1 MAFDFLSFKALVKDI
16 SVGKQLP
23 DSVYTHKSAFKSIPK
38 PLQSVISNVAK
49 ALKIEDSEWN
59 IIKFYKRD
67 FKVAFLNYPD
77 FDDYAY
83 PPLNQ
88 SITVDLQKL
97 SQRKADYSKSDNPPI
112 LHRKETF
119 VEASYPLIELFREIT
134 LEGEEAG
141 LFEKTRTIGFRKN
154 WERLISSRG
163 LKLDDKGRLHSK
175 GDSNVTL
182 PDAEFNG
189 KIERHRTAIDRNQ
202 LSAPMQVVAKHG
214 YLDGNFSVLD
224 YGCGKGDDV
233 RELEAHDVDCIGWD
247 PVYQPENDLE
257 NCDIVNLGF
266 VLNVIEDRTERE
278 ETLKRAFEYADKFLI
293 ASVMIAGDS
302 VISQFKP
309 YKDGVITSRNTFQ
322 KYFGQS
328 EFKYYLETT
337 LNEDVIAVGQ
347 GIFII
352 FKDKIEEQNFL
363 LKRQH
368 VRRDWNQL
376 TQKEPKQPQKVV
388 TKELIEKHK
397 ELFDDFWAL
406 CLDLGRLPAI
416 PEFEFSQQIRKVAGS
431 HKKALDALF
440 EKHGK
445 DLFKKAKFVR
455 KCDLLVYFAL
465 GLFEKRKAYRNMPES
480 LKRDIK
486 AFFKDYSNAIELAGQ
501 ALFSVGNPQLIEALS
516 VDAYNELK
524 HGEFEQGHHW
534 TVHKDL
540 LEKLPPELRIYVG
553 CAIQYYGDIG
563 EMDLVKIHFTSG
575 KVTLLRYDDWSKDEP
590 VLVERIK
597 IKLKEQDIDFFE
609 YSQRFTL
616 QLLENKQLFSTHSN
630 S

>member
-1 MAFDFLSFKALVKDI
+1 MDFILFKGEVQKLTTGKILPNAIYIHRSALDTLTTGLKILV
-16 SVGKQLP
+16 L
-23 DSVYTHKSAFKSIPK
+23 
-38 PLQSVISNVAK
+38 NVQN
-49 ALKIEDSEWN
+49 ALKIKDEDWN
-59 IIKFYKRD
+59 LIKLYKRD
-67 FKVAFLNYPD
+67 FKLTFLHYPT
-77 FDDYAY
+77 FESQAY
-83 PPLNQ
+83 PALHQ
-88 SITVDLQKL
+88 SITVDLLKL
-97 SQRKADYSKSDNPPI
+97 SHRKVDYSKSDNPPI
-112 LHRKETF
+112 LHRKEAF
-119 VEASYPLIELFREIT
+119 VDDSHPLLDEFKSIT
-134 LEGEEAG
+134 AEGEEAG
-141 LFEKTRTIGFRKN
+141 LFENTRNIGFRKN
-154 WERLISSRG
+154 WERLISRKG
-163 LKLDDKGRLHSK
+163 FYLDEDGRLHLK
-175 GDSNVTL
+175 GEETATPAPSVFHREI
-182 PDAEFNG
+182 A
-189 KIERHRTAIDRNQ
+189 RHKTAIDRNR
-202 LSAPMQVVAKHG
+202 LSAPMQVAAKHG
-214 YLDGNFSVLD
+214 YLDGNFSILD
-224 YGCGKGDDV
+224 YGCGKGDDI
-233 RELEAHDVDCIGWD
+233 RELEAHDVDCVGWD

-266 VLNVIEDRTERE
+266 VLNVIEDKAERE
-278 ETLKRAFEYADKFLI
+278 ETLTRAFEYADKFLI

-368 VRRDWNQL
+368 IRRDWNQL

-388 TKELIEKHK
+388 TKELIEKHQA
-397 ELFDDFWAL
+397 LFDDFWEL
-406 CLDLGRLPAI
+406 SLDLGRLPAI

-431 HKKALDALF
+431 HKKALDALL
-440 EKHGK
+440 EKYGK
-445 DLFKKAKFVR
+445 DLFKQAKYVR

-465 GLFEKRKAYRNMPES
+465 GLFEKRKAYRHMPES

-516 VDAYNELK
+516 VNAYEELK
-524 HGEFEQGHHW
+524 HGEFEEGHHW
-534 TVHKDL
+534 TVHKSV

-553 CAIQYYGDIG
+553 CAVQYYGDIG

-575 KVTLLRYDDWSKDEP
+575 KVTLLRYDDWAKDKP

-597 IKLKEQDIDFFE
+597 IKLKNQDIDFFD
-609 YSQRFTL
+609 YRSKFTP
-616 QLLENKQLFSTHSN
+616 QPISNKEFFL
-630 S
+630 